1 MTNTISTIVLPEA
14 TDLAEVDFAVGNE
27 VADEILL
34 SAAKANKVQRVKGGT
49 ATRESR
55 AWSLGGMV
63 D

>member
-1 MTNTISTIVLPEA
+1 MTNTTSTLP
-14 TDLAEVDFAVGNE
+14 EVDFAVGNE

-34 SAAKANKVQRVKGGT
+34 SAAKANKVQRVKSGT
-49 ATRESR
+49 VTRESR